1 MAEFLD
7 SNSPSGGHVESSDTV
22 IQKLKQAI
30 YAISEK
36 SMKSKSVV
44 WEQFG
49 VVCNED
55 NIIQLPFVACRQC
68 HAVFHYSG
76 RQTGTSMMKRH
87 KCVTDGQASLVDH
100 IVYSERTKISKMDKQ
115 KVGS

>member
-22 IQKLKQAI
+22 IQKLKQTI

-55 NIIQLPFVACRQC
+55 NYHSVAICCLQAMSCSFPLFRTPNRDLDDEKTQMC
-68 HAVFHYSG
+68 H
-76 RQTGTSMMKRH
+76 
-87 KCVTDGQASLVDH
+87 
-100 IVYSERTKISKMDKQ
+100 
-115 KVGS
+115 